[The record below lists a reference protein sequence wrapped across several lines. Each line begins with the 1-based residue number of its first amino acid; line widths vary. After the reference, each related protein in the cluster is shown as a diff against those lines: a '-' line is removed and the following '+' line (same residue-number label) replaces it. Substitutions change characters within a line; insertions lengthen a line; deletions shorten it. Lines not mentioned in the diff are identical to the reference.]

1 MGTKEE
7 DFVEKIFIA
16 STHHYL
22 LVFTNMG
29 KVYWLKVYQIPQAGR
44 AAKGKAMVNLVNL
57 APGEKV
63 SATLPVKEFVADKF
77 IIMVTK
83 KGIVKKTDLA
93 AYSNPRAGGII
104 AISIDEGDELVDVQ
118 LTMGNQ
124 DVFLGTRLGMAIR
137 FNEDDVRDTGR
148 TARGVRGINLDEGDD
163 VIGVE
168 IPAQNTFMLT
178 ISENGF
184 GKCTPIDEYRV
195 QTRGGKGTINLKTV
209 AKIGNVSGVLQ
220 VQGEE
225 NIMLI
230 SNAGKVIR
238 LKVQEVP
245 INHRVT
251 QGVKLIDLE
260 PEEKL
265 VGVARTT
272 SESEDKDDDGGGN
285 GADETDATTE
295 ENGTSEE

>member
-1 MGTKEE
+1 
-7 DFVEKIFIA
+7 
-16 STHHYL
+16 
-22 LVFTNMG
+22 
-29 KVYWLKVYQIPQAGR
+29 
-44 AAKGKAMVNLVNL
+44 
-57 APGEKV
+57 
-63 SATLPVKEFVADKF
+63 
-77 IIMVTK
+77 
-83 KGIVKKTDLA
+83 
-93 AYSNPRAGGII
+93 
-104 AISIDEGDELVDVQ
+104 
-118 LTMGNQ
+118 
-124 DVFLGTRLGMAIR
+124 
-137 FNEDDVRDTGR
+137 
-148 TARGVRGINLDEGDD
+148 
-163 VIGVE
+163 VE

-245 INHRVT
+245 VNHRVT

-295 ENGTSEE
+295 ENDTSEE

>member
-1 MGTKEE
+1 M
-7 DFVEKIFIA
+7 KIN
-16 STHHYL
+16 L
-22 LVFTNMG
+22 LL
-29 KVYWLKVYQIPQAGR
+29 WLQ
-44 AAKGKAMVNLVNL
+44 
-57 APGEKV
+57 
-63 SATLPVKEFVADKF
+63 
-77 IIMVTK
+77 K
-83 KGIVKKTDLA
+83 KGIIKKTELA

-104 AISIDEGDELVDVQ
+104 AISIDKGDELVDVQ

-124 DVFLGTRLGMAIR
+124 DIFLATRLGMAIR
-137 FNEDDVRDTGR
+137 FKENDVRDMGR
-148 TARGVRGINLDEGDD
+148 TARGVRGISLDEEDD

-168 IPAQNTFMLT
+168 IPAEGTFMMT
-178 ISENGF
+178 VSENGF

-195 QTRGGKGTINLKTV
+195 QSRGGKGTINLKTV
-209 AKIGNVSGVLQ
+209 PKVGNVSGVLQ

-245 INHRVT
+245 VNHRVT
-251 QGVKLIDLE
+251 QGVKLIELE

-272 SESEDKDDDGGGN
+272 SEAEDKDEGPDEGN
-285 GADETDATTE
+285 GDVQTPA
-295 ENGTSEE
+295 GTSEED

>member
-1 MGTKEE
+1 
-7 DFVEKIFIA
+7 
-16 STHHYL
+16 
-22 LVFTNMG
+22 
-29 KVYWLKVYQIPQAGR
+29 
-44 AAKGKAMVNLVNL
+44 
-57 APGEKV
+57 
-63 SATLPVKEFVADKF
+63 
-77 IIMVTK
+77 
-83 KGIVKKTDLA
+83 
-93 AYSNPRAGGII
+93 
-104 AISIDEGDELVDVQ
+104 
-118 LTMGNQ
+118 
-124 DVFLGTRLGMAIR
+124 
-137 FNEDDVRDTGR
+137 
-148 TARGVRGINLDEGDD
+148 RGVRGINLDEGDD

-168 IPAQNTFMLT
+168 IPAQGTFMLT

-245 INHRVT
+245 VNHRVT

-295 ENGTSEE
+295 ENDTSEE

>member
-1 MGTKEE
+1 M
-7 DFVEKIFIA
+7 
-16 STHHYL
+16 
-22 LVFTNMG
+22 
-29 KVYWLKVYQIPQAGR
+29 
-44 AAKGKAMVNLVNL
+44 
-57 APGEKV
+57 
-63 SATLPVKEFVADKF
+63 ATR
-77 IIMVTK
+77 
-83 KGIVKKTDLA
+83 KGIIKKTDLA
-93 AYSNPRAGGII
+93 AYSNPRTGGII
-104 AISIDEGDELVDVQ
+104 AISIDDDDELVDVQ
-118 LTMGNQ
+118 LTNGDQ
-124 DVFLGTRLGMAIR
+124 DVFLASKRGMAIR
-137 FNEDDVRDTGR
+137 FREDEVRDMGR

-178 ISENGF
+178 VSENGY

-195 QTRGGKGTINLKTV
+195 QSRGGKGTINLKTV
-209 AKIGNVSGVLQ
+209 PKVGDVSGVLQ

-225 NIMLI
+225 HIMLI

-245 INHRVT
+245 VNHRVT

-272 SESEDKDDDGGGN
+272 SESDDKDDGGSEDAADSPNGENGN
-285 GADETDATTE
+285 GE
-295 ENGTSEE
+295 E

>member
-1 MGTKEE
+1 
-7 DFVEKIFIA
+7 
-16 STHHYL
+16 
-22 LVFTNMG
+22 
-29 KVYWLKVYQIPQAGR
+29 
-44 AAKGKAMVNLVNL
+44 LVNL
-57 APGEKV
+57 APGERV
-63 SATLPVKEFVADKF
+63 SATLPVREFVADKF
-77 IIMVTK
+77 IVMVTK
-83 KGIVKKTDLA
+83 KGIIKKTELA

-104 AISIDEGDELVDVQ
+104 AISIDKGDELVDVQ

-124 DVFLGTRLGMAIR
+124 DIFLATRLGMAIR
-137 FNEDDVRDTGR
+137 FKEDDVRDTGR
-148 TARGVRGINLDEGDD
+148 TARGVRGISLDEDDD

-168 IPAQNTFMLT
+168 IPAEGTFMMT
-178 ISENGF
+178 VSENGF
-184 GKCTPIDEYRV
+184 GKCTPIEEYRT
-195 QTRGGKGTINLKTV
+195 QSRGGKGTINLKTV
-209 AKIGNVSGVLQ
+209 PKVGNVSGVLQ

-251 QGVKLIDLE
+251 QGVKLIELE

-272 SESEDKDDDGGGN
+272 SEAEDKDDDTEEGN
-285 GADETDATTE
+285 GDIQTQDVTPE
-295 ENGTSEE
+295 ED

>member
-1 MGTKEE
+1 
-7 DFVEKIFIA
+7 
-16 STHHYL
+16 
-22 LVFTNMG
+22 VFTNAG
-29 KVYWLKVYQIPQAGR
+29 KVHWLKVYQIPQAGR
-44 AAKGKAMVNLVNL
+44 AAKGKAMVNLVSL
-57 APGEKV
+57 APGERV
-63 SATLPVKEFVADKF
+63 SATLPVREFVSDKF
-77 IIMVTK
+77 VVMVTR
-83 KGIVKKTDLA
+83 KGTIKKTDLA

-104 AISIDEGDELVDVQ
+104 AISIDDDDELVDVQ
-118 LTMGNQ
+118 LTNGDQ
-124 DVFLGTRLGMAIR
+124 DVFLATKRGMAIR
-137 FNEDDVRDTGR
+137 FREDEVRDMGR

-178 ISENGF
+178 VSENGY

-195 QTRGGKGTINLKTV
+195 QSRGGKGTINLKTV
-209 AKIGNVSGVLQ
+209 PKVGDVSGVLQ

-225 NIMLI
+225 HIMLI

-245 INHRVT
+245 VNHRVT

-272 SESEDKDDDGGGN
+272 SESEDKDDDTEGN
-285 GADETDATTE
+285 GADEADVATEDKGTPE
-295 ENGTSEE
+295 EN